1 MRHLALLGL
10 VLAAAAADG
19 QGVVAIHPPNPTS
32 VDSIVVDVGKP
43 DQTIY
48 LKSVVVVGDRI
59 EITFSGYATTPA
71 FGVDPV
77 PIGRLPAG
85 NYIIVVTFI
94 YEDVFGNPDLVLTRP
109 GVPLVVSEGAA
120 VPTLETWGLL
130 ALIFALS
137 SASVFVL
144 KR

>member
-1 MRHLALLGL
+1 MLLAF
-10 VLAAAAADG
+10 VVAAGVADA

-85 NYIIVVTFI
+85 NYVIVVTFI
-94 YEDVFGNPDLVLTRP
+94 YEDVFGNPDVVLTRP
-109 GVPLVVSEGAA
+109 AVPLVVSEGFP
-120 VPTLETWGLL
+120 VPTMETWGLL
-130 ALIFALS
+130 VLISALS
-137 SASVFVL
+137 FVSVFVL